1 MNQLGICIVT
11 RESKDEI
18 LACLAS
24 LYEKTPNLDLEIIVV
39 DNNSQD
45 GTVDQIRIQ
54 FPAVKLI
61 RNNENL
67 GFSRAVNQGL
77 KVLNARYYLLLNPDT
92 VILDH
97 AMQNL
102 VRFMDGTPQAGICI
116 PKVLN
121 KDGSLQY
128 QCRRGEARPWEVFSY
143 FFGLARLFPK
153 DTRFTG
159 YLLNHLDNEV
169 VNEVKAVSGSCM
181 LIRRAVIDQIGYL
194 DERYFAYQEDT
205 DYCFQAR
212 QAGWKVY
219 YVPTAQVIH
228 YGGRGGSGV
237 SPYFGIYQWHRSYY
251 LYYKKNLSRDYP
263 FWFHPIYYIAMFMKM
278 IINLLVV
285 LLSREK
291 IVGTRKPS

>member
-1 MNQLGICIVT
+1 MNSLGICIVT
-11 RESKDEI
+11 RQSREEV
-18 LACLAS
+18 LECLTS
-24 LYEKTPNLDLEIIVV
+24 LFEKSQGVDLQVVVV

-45 GTVDQIRIQ
+45 GTIEEIRLK
-54 FPAVKLI
+54 FPNVNLI

-77 KVLNARYYLLLNPDT
+77 KTLDARYYLLLNPDT
-92 VILDH
+92 IILDN
-97 AMQNL
+97 ALQTI
-102 VRFMDGTPQAGICI
+102 VQFMEDTPLAGICI

-121 KDGSLQY
+121 RDGTLQY

-143 FFGLARLFPK
+143 FLGLARLFPK
-153 DTRFTG
+153 DQRFTG
-159 YLLNHLDNEV
+159 YLLNHLDNDKI
-169 VNEVKAVSGSCM
+169 NEVKAVSGSCM
-181 LIRRAVIDQIGYL
+181 LIRREVIEQIGYL

-205 DYCFQAR
+205 DYCVHAR

-219 YVPTAQVIH
+219 FVPTAQVIH

-237 SPYFGIYQWHRSYY
+237 NPYFGVFQWHRSYY
-251 LYYKKNLSRDYP
+251 LYYRKNLAKDYP
-263 FWFHPIYYIAMFMKM
+263 FWFHPFYYFAMLAKM
-278 IINLLVV
+278 VINLMVV